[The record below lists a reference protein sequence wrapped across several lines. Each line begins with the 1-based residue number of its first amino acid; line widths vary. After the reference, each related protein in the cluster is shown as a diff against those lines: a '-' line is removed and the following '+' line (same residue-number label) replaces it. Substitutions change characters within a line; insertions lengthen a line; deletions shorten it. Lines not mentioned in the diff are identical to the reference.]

1 MQLALASDLS
11 GQVLRDGSRK
21 FMAAGIAVVGACLI
35 AANPLAPNVAVDIE
49 HRVAADVQHRAVQ
62 LTSGGSD
69 VVGAYEDLF
78 NQTATNLQ
86 ALVGEAGVAYPTL
99 LKQVGTNLSG
109 TGNLIG
115 TALQGAGTGIS
126 NSVYGG
132 WFGSDDGFVFG
143 LFGGTVTSKMG
154 VTESGST
161 LQEILGSFSQGNAFN
176 AFGYIDEWWLET
188 LDHTGKPLLS
198 PLLNEAKAGMPPTT
212 TLFNSFG
219 QTTQNVFNALL
230 SYSNLKN
237 LANGLLS
244 PPLSVI
250 FGLLFDGG
258 KIGGELASLN
268 FGGAL
273 ADVAKAPADLVG
285 DLVNGFVYPGQFN
298 PTGQPFAGLINNGS
312 LLQQL
317 LYTWP
322 EQLASALG
330 APGTAPAAATSA
342 AAALNGGLA
351 HVTSLLPNLAQL
363 GAQPSLMLANLG
375 ANLGAT
381 LSPLLANIAA
391 QLSATLAPNMIS
403 ALLLHLPALIL
414 SLL

>member
-1 MQLALASDLS
+1 MQLALGSEFS
-11 GQVLRDGSRK
+11 GQVLRAGSQK
-21 FMAAGIAVVGACLI
+21 FLAAGVAVIGATLI

-49 HRVAADVQHRAVQ
+49 QRVAADVQHRAVQ

-78 NQTATNLQ
+78 NTTANNLQ
-86 ALVGEAGVAYPTL
+86 TLVGEAGVAYPTL
-99 LKQVGTNLSG
+99 LKQVGTNVAG
-109 TGNLIG
+109 AGNLIG
-115 TALQGAGTGIS
+115 TALKGAQTGMS
-126 NSVYGG
+126 NSIYGG
-132 WFGSDDGFVFG
+132 WYGGDDGYVFG
-143 LFGGTVTSKMG
+143 LLGGTVTHAG
-154 VTESGST
+154 VTKSGST

-176 AFGYIDEWWLET
+176 AFGYFDEWWLET
-188 LDHTGKPLLS
+188 LDHTSKPLLA
-198 PLLNEAKAGMPPTT
+198 PFLNEAKAGMPPTT

-219 QTTQNVFNALL
+219 QASQNVFNTLL
-230 SYSNLKN
+230 TYANLKQV
-237 LANGLLS
+237 ANGLLS

-258 KIGGELASLN
+258 KIGGDLAALN

-273 ADVAKAPADLVG
+273 ADMAKAPADIAG
-285 DLVNGFVYPGQFN
+285 DLINGFVYPGQFN

-317 LYTWP
+317 LVTWP
-322 EQLASALG
+322 EQLAQALG
-330 APGTAPAAATSA
+330 APTSA
-342 AAALNGGLA
+342 AATGGAAASLSSGLA

-381 LSPLLANIAA
+381 LSPMFANIAA
-391 QLSATLAPNMIS
+391 QLATALAPNMIS
-403 ALLLHLPALIL
+403 AFLLHLPALIL
-414 SLL
+414 AML

>member
-1 MQLALASDLS
+1 MQLALGSDVS
-11 GQVLRDGSRK
+11 GQVMRDGSRK
-21 FMAAGIAVVGACLI
+21 FMAAGVAVVGACLI

-49 HRVAADVQHRAVQ
+49 QRVAADVQHRAVQ

-78 NQTATNLQ
+78 NTTANNLQ
-86 ALVGEAGVAYPTL
+86 TLVGQAGVAYPTL
-99 LKQVGTNLSG
+99 LGQVGANLQG
-109 TGNLIG
+109 AGNLIG
-115 TALQGAGTGIS
+115 TALKGAQTGLS

-132 WFGSDDGFVFG
+132 WYGNDDGFVFG
-143 LFGGTVTSKMG
+143 LLGGTVTNKMG

-176 AFGYIDEWWLET
+176 AFGYFDEWWLET
-188 LDHTGKPLLS
+188 LDHTSKPLLA
-198 PLLNEAKAGMPPTT
+198 PFLNEAKTGMPPTT

-219 QTTQNVFNALL
+219 QATQNVFNTLL
-230 SYSNLKN
+230 TYSNLKN

-258 KIGGELASLN
+258 KIGGDLASLN

-273 ADVAKAPADLVG
+273 ADMAKAPADIAG
-285 DLVNGFVYPGQFN
+285 DLINGFVYPGQFN

-317 LYTWP
+317 LVTWP
-322 EQLASALG
+322 EQLAQALG
-330 APGTAPAAATSA
+330 APTSA
-342 AAALNGGLA
+342 AATGGAAASLTGGLA

-381 LSPLLANIAA
+381 LSPMFANIAA
-391 QLSATLAPNMIS
+391 QLAAALAPNMIS
-403 ALLLHLPALIL
+403 AFLMHLPALIL
-414 SLL
+414 ALL